1 MRRGWFARR
10 VALTAATRSFK
21 ALESDA
27 KTFAHRRTRRM
38 LFPRLRFVFFP
49 VGAANFALTEDMQ
62 LTIARNCSWPS
73 RLWAHLAPLLCIT
86 GALGCAANAY
96 SSVGFDILAAG
107 YFVVT
112 LFVYFIL
119 WAEDDVGLFEIIGR
133 RWDVADSYIYQAEK
147 SRQAF
152 LAEDMTPLAVS
163 VGALLDER
171 LANLEDELVGP
182 RSRFHVARAEI
193 VAHLAHAQRL
203 LERQRMRIGQVI
215 GDTPPHLASLHSATK
230 AIVDRYERALKK
242 LDEFCARIGAYLD
255 ACRAQVRGLVVE
267 VADME
272 MAREVSALQ
281 RQIAQDE
288 QTATQVVAETLT
300 QLQDGMTAL
309 RRDVLARERIACE
322 IAGELPHARDVNVEL
337 ERLEDVLEGL
347 IPSRTPARVRA

>member
-1 MRRGWFARR
+1 
-10 VALTAATRSFK
+10 
-21 ALESDA
+21 
-27 KTFAHRRTRRM
+27 M

-62 LTIARNCSWPS
+62 LTIMRNCSWPS

-86 GALGCAANAY
+86 GALGCAANVY
-96 SSVGFDILAAG
+96 SSVGFDILTAG

-119 WAEDDVGLFEIIGR
+119 WIDGNAGLFNIIGR
-133 RWDVADSYIYQAEK
+133 RWDVADSYIYRSEK

-152 LAEDMTPLAVS
+152 LAEDTTPLSMS

-203 LERQRMRIGQVI
+203 LERQKIRIDQIAGNA
-215 GDTPPHLASLHSATK
+215 PPHLASLQGATQ
-230 AIVDRYERALKK
+230 AIVDRYERSLRK

-255 ACRAQVRGLVVE
+255 ECRAQVRGLVAE

-300 QLQDGMTAL
+300 RLQDGMTAL
-309 RRDVLARERIACE
+309 RRDVLARERVACE
-322 IAGELPHARDVNVEL
+322 IAGELPHARDIGVEL
-337 ERLEDVLEGL
+337 ERLEGVLEGL